1 MYLRFCNNSRSI
13 SSISDKYASLLT
25 SDIIVQLHKG
35 QSGYKW
41 HILNGMWW
49 EASYVKAPWGIFLN
63 TEKSPLGSKS
73 FPTILSLKRGET
85 DWFCLSPGGWKPPN
99 RSTSNLL
106 KIVSTAVAQGKKRGA
121 ADSGL
126 NCEFFHMPGQDFFE
140 MRDCVNLRK

>member
-1 MYLRFCNNSRSI
+1 MYLQFCNNSRNI

-25 SDIIVQLHKG
+25 SDIIVQSHKG

-41 HILNGMWW
+41 HILNRMWW

-73 FPTILSLKRGET
+73 FPTILSLEERLI
-85 DWFCLSPGGWKPPN
+85 DFCLSPGSWKPPN

-106 KIVSTAVAQGKKRGA
+106 KIVSTAVAQCKKGGA

-140 MRDCVNLRK
+140 MRDCISLRK